1 MEEKDSSVA
10 EPEEEE
16 SAQPGL
22 RKFTPEEL
30 KSVLEE
36 HEKWLVSEG
45 KEGTKANLLGAN
57 LSEANLRK
65 TNLGKANLEGV
76 DLGGSDLREAF
87 LQDADLNGVK
97 GLQGG
102 QLAGADVSGAKLP
115 EDVAKFEDGL
125 KVVEEAS
132 RNARKLFF
140 AMLSACAYA
149 LLTIATT
156 TDVLLLTNSRSSP
169 LPIIRTEIPIV
180 WFYIA
185 APLVLLCL
193 YFYFHLYMQRLWEGL
208 TLLPAVFPDGRPL
221 DQKAYPWLLTGLVR
235 AHVLH
240 LRKRRPPLSRFQE
253 WISVALAWWFMPA
266 TLICFWLRYIPR
278 QDWFGTTLHIGL
290 LVTAVWAGVLF
301 YRLAIGTLR
310 WDEIELSLWKKPF
323 KKVMTYKRGVLAGSL
338 GMIVLLLSLGTVN
351 GVRGTDDAGT
361 LKFQFNEV
369 RTWVPHVLERIGFSP
384 FANFSE
390 KDVST
395 KPPNWSGKEEES
407 PLVKGAPLR
416 GRNLRYAYARR
427 AFLVNA
433 NLEKA
438 DLRGAILWG
447 ANLEKANLRGANL
460 QGADLYLAYL
470 QKANLWGADL
480 QGANL
485 WGADL
490 KEAEGLDAKQLSE
503 VKTLYLATG
512 LDSKLK
518 EQIKKE
524 DHAHLFDKPKED

>member
-193 YFYFHLYMQRLWEGL
+193 YL
-208 TLLPAVFPDGRPL
+208 
-221 DQKAYPWLLTGLVR
+221 R